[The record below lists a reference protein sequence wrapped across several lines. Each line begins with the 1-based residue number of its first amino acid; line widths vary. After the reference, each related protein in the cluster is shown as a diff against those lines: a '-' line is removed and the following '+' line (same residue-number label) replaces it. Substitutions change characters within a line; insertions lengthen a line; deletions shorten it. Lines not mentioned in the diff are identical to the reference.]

1 MEKRVRLY
9 GLFNVTKKEYLIGQA
24 ACALLVVYLWIW
36 TLVGDFNEFLFGY
49 GTLLLA
55 IGTVGE
61 ILETYI
67 MLRKFR
73 KQ

>member
-1 MEKRVRLY
+1 MEKRVRIY
-9 GLFNVTKKEYLIGQA
+9 GLFNVTKKEYLIGQI
-24 ACALLVVYLWIW
+24 ACAFLVVCLWAWAI
-36 TLVGDFNEFLFGY
+36 LGDFNEFLFGH